1 MRTALLACAVGVAF
15 AGCGLFL
22 TNQYVMKDPRTDQII
37 ICRAEAGQA
46 GNPWLNAE
54 RCAEALKRD
63 GWVQLSPE

>member
-1 MRTALLACAVGVAF
+1 MRSVLLVGAVSVALAS
-15 AGCGLFL
+15 CGLFM
-22 TNQYVMKDPRTDQII
+22 TNQYVLKNPRTDQII

-63 GWVQLSPE
+63 GWIELGRD